1 MRTAAIILTCLMLGG
16 CASQACKGNARYV
29 GQVSTLTSPA
39 SPWPRS
45 GMTANGQ
52 LYYDSGDV
60 TTIWKQ
66 DGSTDYIYH

>member
-1 MRTAAIILTCLMLGG
+1 MRTLVIVLTCLLLGG
-16 CASQACKGNARYV
+16 CASRVCEGQARV
-29 GQVSTLTSPA
+29 QVQTPRMGMPSSGLTA
-39 SPWPRS
+39 
-45 GMTANGQ
+45 GGQ